1 MAAAQTTPAPFASAR
16 DPWRVKLSEGEGPR
30 VVAEFSDYAGMLDA
44 LRRRVNELQL
54 NGERFDEYVGLPRGY
69 LSKLVGANPVRRL
82 GMTSF
87 APVVAGLGLRVL
99 FVEDEAATQRLKN
112 RVRPRNS
119 SYVRTDATYVTLS
132 RKFMQKIGRKGAR
145 ARADNSTP
153 AQRRKWARLAIKTRF
168 DNSTTRQR
176 SAWARHAVRA
186 RWAKE

>member
-1 MAAAQTTPAPFASAR
+1 MA
-16 DPWRVKLSEGEGPR
+16 EGEGPR
-30 VVAEFSDYAGMLDA
+30 VIAEFTDYPGMLDA
-44 LRRRVNELQL
+44 LRRRVTELHV

-119 SYVRTDATYVTLS
+119 SYVRADATHVVLTF
-132 RKFMQKIGRKGAR
+132 RFMQKIGRLGAK
-145 ARADNSTP
+145 ARINNST
-153 AQRRKWARLAIKTRF
+153 AEQRQKWARKAAL
-168 DNSTTRQR
+168 
-176 SAWARHAVRA
+176 A
-186 RWAKE
+186 RWRA